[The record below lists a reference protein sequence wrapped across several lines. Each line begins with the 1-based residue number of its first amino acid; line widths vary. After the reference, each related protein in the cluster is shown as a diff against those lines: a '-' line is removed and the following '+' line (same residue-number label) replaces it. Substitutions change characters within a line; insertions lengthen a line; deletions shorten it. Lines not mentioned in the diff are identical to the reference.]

1 MGELKGLSTDKANEL
16 LKKYGFNEIVEKKE
30 NPLIDFLK
38 RFTGLTA
45 YVIEASLIISLLLKR
60 YIDSGVMFALLLLNA
75 VLGFT
80 QEFRASKAIESLKKR
95 LSIRVRVLRDGV
107 WKELSSKEVVP
118 NDIIKTSMGDIV
130 PADAEI
136 LEGSLLVDQSVLTG
150 ESLAQERASMIK
162 FFQGA
167 LSQEEMQFVLLQ
179 QQEVKPILEKQLNL

>member
-16 LKKYGFNEIVEKKE
+16 LKKYDFNEIVEKKE